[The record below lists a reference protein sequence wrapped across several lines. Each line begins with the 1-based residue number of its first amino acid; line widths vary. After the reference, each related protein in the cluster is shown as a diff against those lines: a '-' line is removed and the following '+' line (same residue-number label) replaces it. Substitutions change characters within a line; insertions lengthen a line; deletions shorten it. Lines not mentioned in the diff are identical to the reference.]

1 MKRLVLYGFV
11 MLATSLFT
19 SCSTTRNSSHE
30 GNYALQF
37 KRTDFEFSDV
47 VTGTAKEVKVLG
59 VDWKRLFNRKETILK
74 PEGETANSP
83 TFGQLNYGRSQGY
96 YYGSGSGSFYRSA
109 NLGLPV
115 DLALNVIG
123 SIAKSHAEE
132 LALHDLAQKNP
143 DFDVILFPK
152 YDKKTHWWILGRTT
166 TVTAKARLG
175 QLKRES
181 PVPE

>member
-11 MLATSLFT
+11 MLTISLST
-19 SCSTTRNSSHE
+19 SCTTTRNSSHE

-37 KRTDFEFSDV
+37 KRNDFEFSDV

-83 TFGQLNYGRSQGY
+83 TFGQLNYGRAQGY
-96 YYGSGSGSFYRSA
+96 YYGSGSGSFYRYM

-115 DLALNVIG
+115 DL
-123 SIAKSHAEE
+123 AEE